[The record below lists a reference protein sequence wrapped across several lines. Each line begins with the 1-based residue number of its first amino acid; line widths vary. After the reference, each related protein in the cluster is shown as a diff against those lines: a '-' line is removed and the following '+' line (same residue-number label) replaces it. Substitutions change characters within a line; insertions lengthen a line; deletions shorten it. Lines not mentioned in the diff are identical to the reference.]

1 METVRSGIGISL
13 SLLIIISSLRI
24 SEGEPLSP
32 RNFVRDTISSKSIV
46 IFSKSYCPYSRRAKV
61 VFQEMNRVPYVIE
74 LDQRGDGVDIQDALQ
89 QMVGRRTVPQVFING
104 RHIGGSDDT
113 YEAYENGDLA
123 KLLENVPE

>member
-1 METVRSGIGISL
+1 MGKVRNGVGMSCF
-13 SLLIIISSLRI
+13 LLILFLYLRM
-24 SEGEPLSP
+24 SEGEPSTP
-32 RNFVRDTISSKSIV
+32 RTFVRDTISSKPIV
-46 IFSKSYCPYSRRAKV
+46 IFSKSYCPYSRRAKA
-61 VFQEMNRVPYVIE
+61 VFQNMNRVPYVIE
-74 LDQRGDGVDIQDALQ
+74 LDKRGDGVDIQDALQ

>member
-1 METVRSGIGISL
+1 MGTVRSGIGISL

-24 SEGEPLSP
+24 SEGEPLSL
-32 RNFVRDTISSKSIV
+32 RNFVRDTISSKPIV